1 MADLCRGGFG
11 AMRYLDP
18 MRDLLAVPATP
29 EALVPA
35 LIAAWEGT
43 GPAILP
49 YDPELE
55 GQAFG
60 RLFAAMQPSS
70 TLKPGGPVNLPFGRG
85 VPDDVV
91 MVIQTSGST
100 GEPRGVQ
107 LTRAALEASVKGG
120 LARTDADPSIPWL
133 CVLPL
138 HHIAGLLTVLRGVV
152 SGTPTVIHE
161 EFDPEAI
168 KALPGPHHMSLVPTM
183 ALRLAEAGFTQQ
195 PGTVVMIGGAAI
207 SQRVSDAWPDA
218 VRTWGMTET
227 AGGCVYNGE
236 PLDGVSVLATP
247 SGRLR
252 IGGPTVMAGYRV
264 HTDAGRGITNGLAN
278 DEGMELGEG
287 LDPDGWFTS
296 ADLGEVRDGVVTVY
310 GRADD
315 VINTGGEKVIAGQI
329 AQVLE
334 QLEDV
339 EEAAVVGIPDEEWGQ
354 RVVAVMVPVD
364 ATSPG
369 LSGRLSLEVVRDH
382 VKAAL
387 GAPAAPK
394 DVLVVRSMPRLGNG
408 KVDRI
413 GLTATVGAMLTPKPS
428 EGGGCGGGCCG
439 SGGCGSSSEA
449 EEATPA
455 PDATPD
461 TGTNTEPEAKESCGG
476 GGCGGGGCGGH

>member
-1 MADLCRGGFG
+1 
-11 AMRYLDP
+11 

-29 EALVPA
+29 DALVPA

-49 YDPELE
+49 YDPALE

-60 RLFAAMQPSS
+60 KLFAAMQPSS

-91 MVIQTSGST
+91 MVVQTSGST

-107 LTRAALEASVKGG
+107 LTRKALEASVRAG
-120 LARTDADPSIPWL
+120 LAATEADPSIPWL

-161 EFDPEAI
+161 TFDVEAI
-168 KALPGPHHMSLVPTM
+168 AALNGPHHLSLVPTM

-195 PGTVVMIGGAAI
+195 PGTVVLIGGAAI
-207 SQRVSDAWPDA
+207 PQRVADTWPEA
-218 VRTWGMTET
+218 FRTWGMTET
-227 AGGCVYNGE
+227 TGGCVYNGQ

-264 HTDAGRGITNGLAN
+264 HTAAGRGLTNGLAT

-296 ADLGEVRDGVVTVY
+296 ADLGDVRDGVVTVF

-329 AQVLE
+329 ARILE
-334 QLEDV
+334 QLPDV

-364 ATSPG
+364 PSSPG
-369 LSGRLSLEVVRDH
+369 LSERLSLDAVREY
-382 VKAAL
+382 VKTSLAA
-387 GAPAAPK
+387 PSAPK
-394 DVLVVRSMPRLGNG
+394 DVLVVRAMPRLGNG
-408 KVDRI
+408 KIDRI
-413 GLTATVGAMLTPKPS
+413 GLTATVGAMLIPKPGS
-428 EGGGCGGGCCG
+428 GGGCGGGCCG
-439 SGGCGSSSEA
+439 GGSCGGGTEAAPEPEDPSSASEGGCGSS
-449 EEATPA
+449 
-455 PDATPD
+455 
-461 TGTNTEPEAKESCGG
+461 
-476 GGCGGGGCGGH
+476 GGGCGGH

>member
-1 MADLCRGGFG
+1 
-11 AMRYLDP
+11 

-29 EALVPA
+29 DVLIPA
-35 LIAAWEGT
+35 LLAAWEGT

-49 YDPELE
+49 YAPDLE

-60 RLFAAMQPSS
+60 QLFAAMQPSS

-91 MVIQTSGST
+91 CVIQTSGST

-107 LTRAALEASVKGG
+107 LTRSALEASVRAG
-120 LARTDADPSIPWL
+120 LTRTQADPDIPWL

-161 EFDPEAI
+161 GFDPDAI
-168 KALPGPHHMSLVPTM
+168 KALPSPHHMSLVPTM
-183 ALRLAEAGFTQQ
+183 ALRLAEAGFTQ
-195 PGTVVMIGGAAI
+195 PDGTVVLIGGAAI
-207 SQRVSDAWPDA
+207 AQRVADLWPRA
-218 VRTWGMTET
+218 IRTWGMTET
-227 AGGCVYNGE
+227 AGGCVFDGQ

-252 IGGPTVMAGYRV
+252 IGGPNLMAGYRV
-264 HTDAGRGITNGLAN
+264 QTKFGRGEADQSTDALVDT
-278 DEGMELGEG
+278 GEG

-296 ADLGEVRDGVVTVY
+296 ADLGEVRDGVVTVF

-315 VINTGGEKVIAGQI
+315 VINTGGEKVIGGQVS
-329 AQVLE
+329 QVLE
-334 QLEDV
+334 QLDDV
-339 EEAAVVGIPDEEWGQ
+339 QEAVVVGIPDEEWGQ
-354 RVVAVMVPVD
+354 KVVAVMVPVD
-364 ATSPG
+364 ASSPG

-394 DVLVVRSMPRLGNG
+394 DVLVVRALPRLGNG

-413 GLTATVGAMLTPKPS
+413 GLTSTVAAMLTPKPG
-428 EGGGCGGGCCG
+428 EGGG
-439 SGGCGSSSEA
+439 
-449 EEATPA
+449 
-455 PDATPD
+455 
-461 TGTNTEPEAKESCGG
+461 CGG
-476 GGCGGGGCGGH
+476 GGCGGGGCGGKGKNGTDSDASGGGCGSH

>member
-1 MADLCRGGFG
+1 
-11 AMRYLDP
+11 
-18 MRDLLAVPATP
+18 
-29 EALVPA
+29 
-35 LIAAWEGT
+35 AWEGT

-49 YDPELE
+49 YDPGLE
-55 GQAFG
+55 GQNFG

-70 TLKPGGPVNLPFGRG
+70 TMKPGGPVNLPFGRG

-91 MVIQTSGST
+91 AVIQTSGST

-107 LTRAALEASVKGG
+107 LTRSALEASVRAG
-120 LARTDADPSIPWL
+120 LQRTQADPSIPWL
-133 CVLPL
+133 NVLPL

-152 SGTPTVIHE
+152 SGTPTVVHDG
-161 EFDPEAI
+161 FDPDAI
-168 KALPGPHHMSLVPTM
+168 KALDGPHHLSLVPTM
-183 ALRLAEAGFTQQ
+183 ALRLTEAGVRQQ
-195 PGTVVMIGGAAI
+195 EGTVVLIGGAAI
-207 SQRVSDAWPDA
+207 AQRVADAWPHA

-227 AGGCVYNGE
+227 AGGCVYDGK

-252 IGGPTVMAGYRV
+252 IGGPTLMAGYRIQ
-264 HTDAGRGITNGLAN
+264 TDAGRGLTNGLAT
-278 DEGMELGEG
+278 DVTTELGEG

-296 ADLGEVRDGVVTVY
+296 ADLGEVRDGDVTVY

-315 VINTGGEKVIAGQI
+315 VINTGGEKVIGGQI
-329 AQVLE
+329 SQILE
-334 QLEDV
+334 QLDDV

-354 RVVAVMVPVD
+354 RVVAVLVPVD
-364 ATSPG
+364 PNREG
-369 LSGRLSLEVVRDH
+369 LRARLSLDVVRNH

-394 DVLVVRSMPRLGNG
+394 DVLVVRALPRLGNE

-439 SGGCGSSSEA
+439 
-449 EEATPA
+449 
-455 PDATPD
+455 
-461 TGTNTEPEAKESCGG
+461 G
-476 GGCGGGGCGGH
+476 GGCGNNAPVEAETSGCGSH